1 MRRFNAMLKMYDLSN
16 YDSYKVEVGDIKGK
30 KAFHIVVECYNNNVE
45 IVIFKTVL
53 YINRV
58 KCNVFSRTF
67 ISAMFNEFNM
77 FYNLTK

>member
-1 MRRFNAMLKMYDLSN
+1 MRRFNDILKMYDLSN

-30 KAFHIVVECYNNNVE
+30 KAFHIVLQCDNVNVE
-45 IVIFKTVL
+45 ILIFKTVL

-67 ISAMFNEFNM
+67 ISAMFNEFKM
-77 FYNLTK
+77 FYNLTR

>member
-1 MRRFNAMLKMYDLSN
+1 MRRFNAMLKMYELSN

-30 KAFHIVVECYNNNVE
+30 NAFHIVVECDNNNVE

-67 ISAMFNEFNM
+67 ISAMFNELNM

>member
-30 KAFHIVVECYNNNVE
+30 KAFHIVIYSDNVNVE
-45 IVIFKTVL
+45 FDIFKTDL
-53 YINRV
+53 YINSV